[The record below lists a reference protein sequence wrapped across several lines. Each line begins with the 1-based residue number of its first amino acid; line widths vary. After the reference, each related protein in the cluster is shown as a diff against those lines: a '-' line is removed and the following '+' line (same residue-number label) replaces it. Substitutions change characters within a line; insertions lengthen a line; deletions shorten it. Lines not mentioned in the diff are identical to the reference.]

1 MANSRKPGRK
11 SPPKSPPKSVPSH
24 QRPLNR
30 KPRPTPT
37 GPSSQRETDATRTR
51 GRGRRRRVRREH
63 TNTRSHA
70 TAAKKT
76 PSPDNMVLEFDSNL
90 NPSGKPHD
98 KKYSPTKAKA
108 IRDRHNELQELYS
121 KEGYRRDVLGLHTPP
136 SPAWSPG
143 RTREKYIDRVTKKK
157 NEKIEPRYITTREK
171 EIEEGINILTS
182 KKPSNPVISENRIA
196 TPEKNQKNQ
205 KNKKVKFN
213 SPKRKTPTPKIRSD
227 DLTEERLKHAQ
238 DLASEPLSQE
248 VINSRT
254 FGTKTPTSLK
264 KMPRTPISP
273 ITMVS
278 TPQSPATSPPPA
290 TSTQTYYVRTPRD
303 SASDQEYR
311 AMRRELRSH
320 SRVSVSTPP
329 PPATTPNQYVKN
341 KSIRKHLNDRGGS
354 KGIKKQKRRT
364 KRRR

>member
-1 MANSRKPGRK
+1 MAKSRKSGRK
-11 SPPKSPPKSVPSH
+11 SHPKPVPSYG
-24 QRPLNR
+24 RPLDR

-37 GPSSQRETDATRTR
+37 GPSTQIETNATRT
-51 GRGRRRRVRREH
+51 H
-63 TNTRSHA
+63 TAPRKNTRSHA

-121 KEGYRRDVLGLHTPP
+121 EEGYRRGVLGLHTPP

-143 RTREKYIDRVTKKK
+143 RTREKYIDRVTKIEIDEKK
-157 NEKIEPRYITTREK
+157 PRYITTREK
-171 EIEEGINILTS
+171 QIEEGINILTS
-182 KKPSNPVISENRIA
+182 KKPSNPVISETRIA
-196 TPEKNQKNQ
+196 TPEKKNQ
-205 KNKKVKFN
+205 SKKVKFKLKSVANAIMAFN
-213 SPKRKTPTPKIRSD
+213 SLKRKTPTPKIRSD
-227 DLTEERLKHAQ
+227 DLTEKRLKHAQ

-254 FGTKTPTSLK
+254 FGTRTPTSLQK
-264 KMPRTPISP
+264 TPRTPTSP

-278 TPQSPATSPPPA
+278 TPPSPATPPPPS

-311 AMRRELRSH
+311 AMRRDLRRDLRSH
-320 SRVSVSTPP
+320 SRVPDSTS
-329 PPATTPNQYVKN
+329 TSETQPNPYARNQSKRRRR
-341 KSIRKHLNDRGGS
+341 IERGGS
-354 KGIKKQKRRT
+354 KGRKKLKRRT